1 MNCFCDRGFDFAAP
15 FKALFPALSFTWIA
29 GLLSPSLVHAQLI
42 VPAPDGTGTYTVVE
56 NNQITINGGRVSGN
70 GANLFHS
77 FAEFGLSRG
86 QVATFL
92 ANPTIQNI
100 LARVTGGNVSIIDG
114 RIQVAGGNSNLF
126 LLNPAGILFGPNAS
140 LNVPASFTATTAN
153 RLGFGNASSDS
164 LNDGSLWFNANAAND
179 YSSLNGQPTVYAF
192 TSVAPGAIA
201 NFGNLAVPT
210 GQALL
215 LLAGNV
221 LNVGQ
226 LSAPSG
232 QITVASVPG
241 QNLVRISQPGSLLS
255 LELGPITT
263 ADIGLVTPSPRSL
276 PQLLTGGTLDNATQV
291 TVNSDGSL
299 RLAGASLSL
308 PTASGTTLIS
318 GQVSVS
324 DLTPDLAPGS
334 INLLGTN
341 VALVQAAIA
350 ASGTNGGTIRI
361 GGDYQGQGT
370 VPNAMSTFVDSSTQI
385 SANGLAPG
393 FSNGGKVIIWADDTT
408 RFSGSIFARGGDRGG
423 NGGLVEVSGKRNLVY
438 QGQTD
443 TSAPAGRSGTLLLDP
458 TNIEIVPGASAP
470 NDIDLETN
478 GQIFA
483 SDPGETFRLSQTT
496 LDLITGDVIL
506 QATNDIRVL
515 LPPNQV
521 LTFSAA
527 TSVTF
532 TTDADQNGFGS
543 FVAPPS
549 VVLKTSDLAKTS
561 ITISGAS
568 ILVGDIDTSTRLD
581 DGGDVTL
588 SASVGNV
595 TVGSINTRT
604 IAASGQ
610 GGRGGDVI
618 LRSDRGSILAG
629 QIITTGTV
637 QAGDVELSAPGF
649 REDVRFG
656 SINTTSALGL
666 GGNVTLQAGRF
677 VEGSGFIAGT
687 ASPTINTTGAIAPGN
702 VLITYGGGG
711 LRVPFV
717 VGNRTQ
723 NGTAGAILAG
733 VEALTPPPL
742 LVFPE
747 GYRSPSGT
755 IQIRTLTLP
764 GVRPR
769 NQDELADEIEPN
781 DEEEEQF
788 DDFANANLPD
798 LNALEGEFEESAE
811 EEFTEEF
818 EAYLGVEAELGNR
831 PTINESLRQVE
842 ATTGVRPALVYLNFV
857 PATVATQRLESASL
871 PIATRRLQTATMT
884 ALTAASSP
892 QSTMNSQ
899 EIWRFGGTE
908 IASDRLIAQT
918 PPVHSRGRASE
929 QATDQLELLVITAEG
944 RPIRKLVAGVTRD
957 RVLATVQSFLNE
969 ITDPRKTRTQT
980 YLAPA
985 QQLYQW
991 LIAPIETELQARRVT
1006 NLAFI
1011 ADSGLRFIPLAALH
1025 DGQRFLIE
1033 RYSLGLMPSLSLT
1046 NTRFV
1051 SVKDAQVLAMGA
1063 SEFTDQPPLPAV
1075 PTELSI
1081 ITNRLRAGRAFLN
1094 QDFTLSNLQAQ
1105 RQQGAFRIVH
1115 LATHGEF
1122 QPGALSNSYIQ
1133 LWDMQLRM
1141 DQLRQLG
1148 WSNPPVEL
1156 LVLSACRTAFGNDD
1170 AELGFA
1176 GFAVQAGVKS
1186 ALASLWYVSDE
1197 GTLGL
1202 MTEFYRRLQTA
1213 PIKAEALRQAQIAM
1227 AQGQVKFEVGRLR
1240 DASGQDIPLPP
1251 ALVQLSNPNLSHPYY
1266 WAAFTMIGSPW

>member
-1 MNCFCDRGFDFAAP
+1 MNCFCDRGFNAATP
-15 FKALFPALSFTWIA
+15 LKALFLALPFA
-29 GLLSPSLVHAQLI
+29 GVAALLSPSLVHAQSI

-56 NNQITINGGRVSGN
+56 NNQITINGGQVSGS

-86 QVATFL
+86 QVANFL
-92 ANPTIQNI
+92 SNPTIQNI
-100 LARVTGGNVSIIDG
+100 LARVIGGNASIIDG
-114 RIQVAGGNSNLF
+114 QIQVSGSNSNL
-126 LLNPAGILFGPNAS
+126 LLMNPAGIVFGANAS
-140 LNVPASFTATTAN
+140 LNVPAAFTATTAN
-153 RLGFGNASSDS
+153 RIGFGNSGLNSLSDGFS
-164 LNDGSLWFNANAAND
+164 WFSANAAND
-179 YSSLNGQPTVYAF
+179 YTSLNGPPTVYAF
-192 TSVAPGAIA
+192 TTVAPGAIA
-201 NFGNLAVPT
+201 NFGNLAVPA
-210 GQALL
+210 GQSLT
-215 LLAGNV
+215 LLAGSV

-226 LSAPSG
+226 LSAPGG

-241 QNLVRISQPGSLLS
+241 QNLVRIRQPGSLLS
-255 LELGPITT
+255 LEFSPTSP
-263 ADIGLVTPSPRSL
+263 AAPSSPPPSL

-291 TVNSDGSL
+291 TVNPDGSL
-299 RLAGASLSL
+299 RLAGSAVSL
-308 PTASGTTLIS
+308 PTPPGTTLIS
-318 GQVSVS
+318 GQVNVS
-324 DLTPDLAPGS
+324 DLTSNATSGS

-361 GGDYQGQGT
+361 GGDYQGRGT
-370 VPNAMSTFVDSSTQI
+370 VPNAAFTFVDSSTQI

-393 FSNGGKVIIWADDTT
+393 LSNGGTVIVWADDTT
-408 RFSGSIFARGGDRGG
+408 RFYGSIFARGGDRAG

-438 QGQTD
+438 QGHTD
-443 TSAPAGRSGTLLLDP
+443 VLAPAGRSGTLLLDP
-458 TNIEIVPGASAP
+458 TNIEIIASTSEP
-470 NDIDLETN
+470 NDIDLEAD

-483 SDPGETFRLSQTT
+483 SDPGETFRISRTT
-496 LDLITGDVIL
+496 LDLITGDVVL

-515 LPPNQV
+515 LPPNEV

-527 TSVTF
+527 TSITF
-532 TTDADQNGFGS
+532 TADADQNGFGS
-543 FVAPPS
+543 FIALPS
-549 VVLKTSDLAKTS
+549 VGLKTSDLAKTS
-561 ITISGAS
+561 ITIAGAS
-568 ILVGDIDTSTRLD
+568 VLVGDIDTSTRLD

-588 SASVGNV
+588 SASVGSVVAGN
-595 TVGSINTRT
+595 INTRA
-604 IAASGQ
+604 IAPPGQ

-618 LRSDRGSILAG
+618 LRSDRGSVSVG
-629 QIITTGTV
+629 QIVTAGTL
-637 QAGDVELSAPGF
+637 QAGDVELAAPGF
-649 REDVRFG
+649 REDVRFS
-656 SINTTSALGL
+656 SINTTSALGS

-677 VEGSGFIAGT
+677 VEGTGFIAGPT
-687 ASPTINTTGAIAPGN
+687 SPTINTTGAIAPGN

-723 NGTAGAILAG
+723 NGTAGAIVAG
-733 VEALTPPPL
+733 AESLTPPPP
-742 LVFPE
+742 LVFPD

-755 IQIRTLTLP
+755 IQIRTPTLP

-769 NQDELADEIEPN
+769 DQNELADEIEPN
-781 DEEEEQF
+781 DEEEDQF
-788 DDFANANLPD
+788 DDLANAEPPD
-798 LNALEGEFEESAE
+798 LDALEGEFEESAE

-818 EAYLGVEAELGNR
+818 EAYLGVETEIGDR
-831 PTINESLRQVE
+831 PNTNASLRQVE
-842 ATTGVRPALVYLNFV
+842 TTTGVRPALVYLNFV
-857 PATVATQRLESASL
+857 PATVATQQSEPAPS
-871 PIATRRLQTATMT
+871 PIATRRLQTATT
-884 ALTAASSP
+884 TTLTAASP
-892 QSTMNSQ
+892 TQPITTSQ

-908 IASDRLIAQT
+908 IASDRLIAQP
-918 PPVHSRGRASE
+918 PPVRSRSQSSE

-991 LIAPIETELQARRVT
+991 LIAPIESDLQARGVS

-1025 DGQRFLIE
+1025 DGQQFLIE

-1051 SVKDAQVLAMGA
+1051 SVKDARVLAMGA
-1063 SEFTDQPPLPAV
+1063 SEFSNQPPLPAV

-1081 ITNRLRAGRAFLN
+1081 ITNVLREGRSFLN

-1105 RQQGAFRIVH
+1105 RQQEAFRIVH

-1133 LWDMQLRM
+1133 LWDTQLRL
-1141 DQLRQLG
+1141 DQLRQLS
-1148 WSNPPVEL
+1148 WNNPPVEL
-1156 LVLSACRTAFGNDD
+1156 LVLSACRTALGNDD

-1227 AQGQVKFEVGRLR
+1227 ARREVRFEAGRLR

-1251 ALVQLSNPNLSHPYY
+1251 TLAQLSNPNLSHPYY